1 MASLCGAMSTALS
14 AMVGSLTTGKKGY
27 EAQFDAHCSNSI
39 KAQALKDAFLA
50 DIDNDTAAF
59 NAIMAAMKL
68 PKKTDQDK
76 ATRREAMTEA
86 TRLAIEVPLGVL
98 ERSVEAI
105 ACAEVAATGN
115 KNARSDAGVAALT
128 AQASAEGAF
137 YNVLI
142 NLDGFNDEAYAA
154 AATARAEAAL
164 AEVTERVAALTEA
177 IREQLRG

>member
-1 MASLCGAMSTALS
+1 MSR
-14 AMVGSLTTGKKGY
+14 
-27 EAQFDAHCSNSI
+27 NSE
-39 KAQALKDAFLA
+39 AQALKDAFLA

-68 PKKTDQDK
+68 PKKTAQDQ
-76 ATRREAMTEA
+76 AARREAMTEA

-142 NLDGFNDEAYAA
+142 NLDGFDDEAYAA

-164 AEVTERVAALTEA
+164 AEVTERVATLTEA